1 MVEMAKMS
9 SKGQVVIPARIR
21 DELKLEDGSRFV
33 VDRTG
38 SAIIFK
44 RINVSDALDG
54 FDELVRRGTEITKRK
69 GIKSEED
76 FARIVHERRKRGRV

>member
-21 DELKLEDGSRFV
+21 DELKLEDGSRFI

-38 SAIIFK
+38 SAIVFK
-44 RINVSDALDG
+44 RINVSDALES
-54 FDELVRRGTEITKRK
+54 FDKLVKKGTEIVKKK
-69 GIKSEED
+69 GVKSEED
-76 FARIVHERRKRGRV
+76 FVKIVHERRKKREI